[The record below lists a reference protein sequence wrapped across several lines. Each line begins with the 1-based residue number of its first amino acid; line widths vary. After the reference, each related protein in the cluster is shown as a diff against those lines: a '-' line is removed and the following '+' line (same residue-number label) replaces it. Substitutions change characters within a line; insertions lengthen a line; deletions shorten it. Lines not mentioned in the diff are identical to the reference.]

1 MWGSKSYC
9 DFMVVQKIFGWISVV
24 IGALMIISFPAE
36 QKYMPDK
43 FANAGIVIGIF
54 LIALGIFLIKS

>member
-1 MWGSKSYC
+1 
-9 DFMVVQKIFGWISVV
+9 MVMQKVFGWISVALGV
-24 IGALMIISFPAE
+24 LMIISFPSE
-36 QKYMPDK
+36 EKYMPGK

>member
-1 MWGSKSYC
+1 
-9 DFMVVQKIFGWISVV
+9 MVMQKIFGWISVV
-24 IGALMIISFPAE
+24 IGVLMIISFPSE
-36 QKYMPDK
+36 TKFMPDK

>member
-1 MWGSKSYC
+1 
-9 DFMVVQKIFGWISVV
+9 MVVQKIFGWISVV